1 MVNSRSRIFS
11 YLNPKIPRV
20 FPTDFREKEDWV
32 LVTDSN
38 PGDVSR
44 NIFVHFYSFLIRPL
58 ERTSTDNWST
68 LNSSGCI
75 CKMCTFFLEDKFTTY
90 YCTVLSGRESYFI
103 FSSNIISFLK
113 YLFHLNYVLTL
124 RSLKQSMADI
134 FSFFH
139 SREKSFSF
147 SPFLI
152 SLAPSH
158 RSCCNQPYC
167 DTSTAEKLPFCRY
180 FSS

>member
-44 NIFVHFYSFLIRPL
+44 NIFFHFYSFLIRPL

-90 YCTVLSGRESYFI
+90 YGTVLSGRESYFI

-113 YLFHLNYVLTL
+113 YLFHLNYVLSL

-134 FSFFH
+134 FFLFSLQREELFFL
-139 SREKSFSF
+139 SFSDL
-147 SPFLI
+147 SGPFTQVPL
-152 SLAPSH
+152 
-158 RSCCNQPYC
+158 
-167 DTSTAEKLPFCRY
+167 
-180 FSS
+180 